1 MAAIARVPQ
10 DRAWGASTDRG
21 PGTGGRG
28 EGGLEHRAQGKVH
41 FQAAAGL
48 DAQDSHEAGLGQR
61 EGREHEG
68 GPGLEPDRG
77 TGRAFFLD
85 IPLTR

>member
-10 DRAWGASTDRG
+10 GRESVGRVNG
-21 PGTGGRG
+21 PGARAGG
-28 EGGLEHRAQGKVH
+28 EGGLGRRAQGEVH

-48 DAQDSHEAGLGQR
+48 DAQDPHEAGLGQR

-85 IPLTR
+85 IPLSR